1 MILDVTR
8 DVGPFLGVCTIAI
21 AGCTCFFAINQPE
34 AGSAFGDF
42 DGVAGVLAPLL
53 TVVLAML
60 GEFEI
65 DNYTKKTAVAMF
77 LLFAFFV
84 VVLMLNL
91 LIAIMGDAY
100 SKVKESELVE
110 GLHARA
116 QLIVEHERLFPW
128 RQTYCRY
135 LHVAEAVAEDESQAT
150 WEGLGGRI
158 KQMRREVMTG
168 QADLEAKLET
178 KLEVSQAKLE
188 AMVDQIEAKLG
199 RVEAGQAKVEG
210 LLEKLVAQSLQ
221 NSV

>member
-1 MILDVTR
+1 M
-8 DVGPFLGVCTIAI
+8 
-21 AGCTCFFAINQPE
+21 
-34 AGSAFGDF
+34 
-42 DGVAGVLAPLL
+42 
-53 TVVLAML
+53 
-60 GEFEI
+60 
-65 DNYTKKTAVAMF
+65 
-77 LLFAFFV
+77 
-84 VVLMLNL
+84 
-91 LIAIMGDAY
+91 
-100 SKVKESELVE
+100 
-110 GLHARA
+110 
-116 QLIVEHERLFPW
+116 EHEQLFPW
-128 RQTYCRY
+128 RQTYARY